1 MGRYSIDL
9 NNGTTGHKISFDTV
23 IWMSI
28 SAFTAVAW
36 YNVIE
41 LNLQVFLTFKRH
53 RGLYFWALLIS
64 SYGCIFHS
72 LGFLLKFFQLTTN
85 DYLSVTIITIGW
97 YAMVTGQSIVL
108 YSRLHLVVR
117 EQGILRAVLIMIIA
131 DAICLHIPTT
141 VLTYG
146 SNSHDSLQFTT
157 AFDVMER
164 IQMTGFCIQE
174 FIISGVYVWSTIR
187 LLRPVYHGRTRKVM
201 MQLIW
206 INLMIIGMDIV
217 LLIMEYDGNYEI
229 EATLKAM
236 VYSIKLKLEFAVLNQ
251 LMSLANSSVTSAT
264 RLTYRDNEKAL
275 PHVSKSRSKSL
286 SYLNRSY
293 TNTPKSPP
301 PARAGPKEPHRRSD
315 SLCTGETRSSLGPKS
330 HSKLD
335 WIPALDRKQVLDP
348 EHIEHAEDPNNV
360 FTNPAAVFGRSAKRK
375 SNTSYDSLGGID
387 SIEVAP
393 GVPISPTMSGS
404 TLNQSQNMTPKL
416 KSNQI
421 MATTST
427 TITASSPLRYARRDR
442 APTHLNLSPGIN
454 PTTGVLRSNR
464 PSVSDW
470 VLDPDFEGTPLS
482 GDNQSDPFDVS
493 KVSLAP
499 NRAGSPSA
507 PRDRNVGMEFMT
519 SAI

>member
-1 MGRYSIDL
+1 MDL
-9 NNGTTGHKISFDTV
+9 NNGTTGNKISFDTV

-53 RGLYFWALLIS
+53 RGLYFWSLIIS

-117 EQGILRAVLIMIIA
+117 EQRILRAVLIMIIA
-131 DAICLHIPTT
+131 DALCLHIPTT

-146 SNSHDSLQFTT
+146 SNSHDSLQFTA
-157 AFDVMER
+157 AFDIMER

-174 FIISGVYVWSTIR
+174 FIISGVYVWSTIS

-251 LMSLANSSVTSAT
+251 LMNLANSSVTSAT
-264 RLTYRDNEKAL
+264 RLTYDGNEKAL
-275 PHVSKSRSKSL
+275 PHMSKGRSKSL
-286 SYLNRSY
+286 SYLSRSY

-301 PARAGPKEPHRRSD
+301 PARAGMKEPHRRSG
-315 SLCTGETRSSLGPKS
+315 SLCTSETWSSLGPES
-330 HSKLD
+330 HSKFD
-335 WIPALDRKQVLDP
+335 WIPALDRKQVFDP
-348 EHIEHAEDPNNV
+348 EHIEHAGDPNNV
-360 FTNPAAVFGRSAKRK
+360 FTNPAAFFGPNAKRK
-375 SNTSYDSLGGID
+375 GTAYCDSLGD
-387 SIEVAP
+387 ASIEVAP
-393 GVPISPTMSGS
+393 DVTISPTMSGS
-404 TLNQSQNMTPKL
+404 TLNQSQNLTPKF
-416 KSNQI
+416 KSSQT
-421 MATTST
+421 MATTTT
-427 TITASSPLRYARRDR
+427 TITASSPLKYALRRAR
-442 APTHLNLSPGIN
+442 APARLNLSPEIN

-464 PSVSDW
+464 PSVCDW
-470 VLDPDFEGTPLS
+470 ALDPDSEGTPPS
-482 GDNQSDPFDVS
+482 SDNQINPFDVS
-493 KVSLAP
+493 KVSLAL
-499 NRAGSPSA
+499 NRAGGPSA
-507 PRDRNVGMEFMT
+507 PRDRNMGLDFMT